1 MPEALLIASP
11 HLLHLDALSERFAW
25 RLFYLPR
32 VIYAHQASAKRQ
44 RQRWQRRN
52 GIVVLKSIQQEPG
65 RWRQEPEK
73 WINRNSQARTAKH
86 ESTSR
91 SFHVEQGG
99 LGGRRICRKEKR
111 HNMASHQPQ
120 HTGHELSRSRGHEGD
135 RMAKDKGG
143 HQSGHDKPPGSV
155 DMQKLLKVVNF
166 PTTRKAILEE
176 AASVH
181 VNGKMMN
188 ALRKIPD
195 LECDTPA
202 AIANEIGKTF

>member
-1 MPEALLIASP
+1 
-11 HLLHLDALSERFAW
+11 
-25 RLFYLPR
+25 
-32 VIYAHQASAKRQ
+32 
-44 RQRWQRRN
+44 
-52 GIVVLKSIQQEPG
+52 
-65 RWRQEPEK
+65 
-73 WINRNSQARTAKH
+73 
-86 ESTSR
+86 
-91 SFHVEQGG
+91 
-99 LGGRRICRKEKR
+99 
-111 HNMASHQPQ
+111 MASDQPQ

-135 RMAKDKGG
+135 RMGKDKGG